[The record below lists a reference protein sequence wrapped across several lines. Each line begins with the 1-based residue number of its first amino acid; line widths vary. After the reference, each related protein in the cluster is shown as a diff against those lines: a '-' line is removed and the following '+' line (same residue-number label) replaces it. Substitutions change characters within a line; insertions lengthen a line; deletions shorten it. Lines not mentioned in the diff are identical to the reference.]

1 MTLTEN
7 MHVPLDG
14 QDKHIL
20 MLLQEDAHQTHKE
33 IAKKLGLSLTAT
45 YERIKRLEKFKVIKK
60 YIALVDREKVGKG
73 LLVLCQIS
81 LKEQSHDKL
90 KGFERSI
97 LKLPEV
103 IECYYVAG
111 NYDFL
116 LKIVSENMA
125 SYQNFVITKLSTLPN
140 VANVQSTFIMSEL
153 KYETAIAI
161 K

>member
-1 MTLTEN
+1 M
-7 MHVPLDG
+7 
-14 QDKHIL
+14 
-20 MLLQEDAHQTHKE
+20 LQENAHQTHKE
-33 IAKKLGLSLTAT
+33 IARKLGMSLTAT
-45 YERIKRLEKFKVIKK
+45 YERIKRLEKLRVIKK
-60 YIALVDREKVGKG
+60 YVALVDREKVGKG

-97 LKLPEV
+97 LKLEEI

-116 LKIVSENMA
+116 LKIVSENMTT
-125 SYQNFVITKLSTLPN
+125 YQNFVITKLSTLPN

-153 KYETAIAI
+153 KYETAIGFI
-161 K
+161 SEK

>member
-1 MTLTEN
+1 
-7 MHVPLDG
+7 MHSLDKN
-14 QDKHIL
+14 DKHIL
-20 MLLQEDAHQTHKE
+20 TMLQENAHQTHKE
-33 IAKKLGLSLTAT
+33 IARKLGMSLTAT
-45 YERIKRLEKFKVIKK
+45 YERIKRLEKLRVIKK
-60 YIALVDREKVGKG
+60 YVALVDREKVGKG

-97 LKLPEV
+97 LKLEEI

-116 LKIVSENMA
+116 LKIVSENMTT
-125 SYQNFVITKLSTLPN
+125 YQNFVITKLSTLPN

-153 KYETAIAI
+153 KYETAIGFI
-161 K
+161 SEK